1 MSIQRDAALFLV
13 RCDSCIAA
21 FNSEIRVNVYRDS
34 PTYHPTPSSELSQR
48 YYPIGVHM
56 QAGTTAI
63 DMRSAANA
71 HLDPSLHTRT
81 LLPLVVAAAMFVLDV
96 LTPNGV
102 VDGFL
107 YVPAILL
114 CWWIPNANAAPFMAA
129 ALMPAMLFGFT
140 LSPMGAPVWMAV
152 TNRMVATSIVWLA
165 ALVLWLNAKSMK
177 RKDSVLS
184 ESQDRLRTVEC
195 SAQDDRL
202 NISTWLRRE
211 LDVELRVVEWR
222 LNRLQRCEPDTLD
235 LRTETLILRQAV
247 QRARESVL
255 TKATRL
261 DEGQHQS

>member
-1 MSIQRDAALFLV
+1 
-13 RCDSCIAA
+13 
-21 FNSEIRVNVYRDS
+21 
-34 PTYHPTPSSELSQR
+34 
-48 YYPIGVHM
+48 M

-63 DMRSAANA
+63 YTRSAANTEF
-71 HLDPSLHTRT
+71 DSYLHTHT
-81 LLPLVVAAAMFVLDV
+81 LLPLIVAAAMFVLDV

-102 VDGFL
+102 VDGFM

-114 CWWIPNANAAPFMAA
+114 CWWIPNAKAAPLMAA
-129 ALMPAMLFGFT
+129 GLMPAMLFGFT

-152 TNRMVATSIVWLA
+152 TNRLVATSIVWLT
-165 ALVLWLNAKSMK
+165 ALVLWLNARSMK

-184 ESQDRLRTVEC
+184 ESQGQLRTAES

-211 LDVELRVVEWR
+211 VDVELRIVEWR
-222 LNRLQRCEPDTLD
+222 LNRLQRCEPNTLD

-261 DEGQHQS
+261 DEGQRQG